1 MKAQTQR
8 RVRQYHLYLGVLF
21 APLLLLFTVSG
32 IVQTYRIPDKPDAPT
47 WIKWIAA
54 VHKDQAPPREKR
66 ARPAAPKGGAK
77 VGAKADEDH
86 DHADK
91 RVGGAPKRPDPL
103 PLKIFVTL
111 MSLGLIVSIL
121 LGLTIALN
129 NRATRQTSIVLF
141 IVGAV
146 LPCVLLWL

>member
-1 MKAQTQR
+1 MRAQTQR

-32 IVQTYRIPDKPDAPT
+32 MVQTYRIPDQPGAAT

-54 VHKDQAPPREKR
+54 IHKDQAPPHERSKR
-66 ARPAAPKGGAK
+66 AAPKDDHDHEHADAPKGGA
-77 VGAKADEDH
+77 
-86 DHADK
+86 
-91 RVGGAPKRPDPL
+91 PKGPNPL

-111 MSLGLIVSIL
+111 MSFGLIGSIL
-121 LGLTIALN
+121 LGLTVALT
-129 NRATRQTSIVLF
+129 NRATQRISLILLV
-141 IVGAV
+141 VGTV